1 MFADTVSLSHR
12 GRSIIRDLPL
22 IQKRKAVLFFMV
34 SLGTGIRVTKA
45 VLLIGGQGTSLTPL
59 TKYRPTAMVPILN
72 RPLIEHTILR
82 LQEGGMT
89 DIVIAGSRGGY
100 SPFCKNYFMN
110 ISTGSSRTLN
120 AASIVTAA
128 SVVCT

>member
-1 MFADTVSLSHR
+1 
-12 GRSIIRDLPL
+12 
-22 IQKRKAVLFFMV
+22 MV

-100 SPFCKNYFMN
+100 SPFYTNYFMN